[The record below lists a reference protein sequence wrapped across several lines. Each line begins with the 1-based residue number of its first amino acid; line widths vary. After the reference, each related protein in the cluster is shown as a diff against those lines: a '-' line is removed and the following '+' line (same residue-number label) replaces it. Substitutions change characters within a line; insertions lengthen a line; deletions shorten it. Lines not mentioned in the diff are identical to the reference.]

1 MKEIAFFGGLAVLL
15 TSIMVNRHQNEK
27 ALALL
32 TDEERGRFIGQF
44 AKLRRVNLYALLAV
58 FLLYVVFTYWVKSS
72 VNSAIAYFG
81 LLFVYISL
89 TQYLAYKKT
98 HEIQLPAAYMKL
110 YMRIFWVRFAGLLVF
125 FMSMLYYLYA

>member
-1 MKEIAFFGGLAVLL
+1 MKEIAFFGGLAILVA
-15 TSIMVNRHQNEK
+15 SIIINRIQNEK

-44 AKLRRVNLYALLAV
+44 AKLRMVNLYALLAV
-58 FLLYVVFTYWVKSS
+58 FLLYAVFTYWATSS
-72 VNSAIAYFG
+72 VNSAFAYFG

-98 HEIQLPAAYMKL
+98 HEIEMPQAYMTL
-110 YMRIFWVRFAGLLVF
+110 YTRILWVRFIGILVF
-125 FMSMLYYLYA
+125 FMSMLYYLYV